1 MNTDKSDDPN
11 PTPPNI
17 TLADVLRQFWVDLQ
31 GKEVQS
37 AATYSYMWEADEL
50 GHIGLGL
57 ILCPIVTFLIWGVTG
72 IIAGKPV
79 ANPELIALIV
89 VSAIFALW
97 ELNAYRTS
105 ANKTGDRFPL
115 DSKMLRANAIVATA
129 YMVIGAVAG
138 YAFQVEWQ
146 LAVPLVVAMVAL
158 AAILAPRWIRQKII
172 WQKASLPYLFR
183 LADARPTI
191 DQSAAVEV
199 QALIDAKVPP
209 DSNANARQIIVIGP
223 IGTGRTPL
231 VTGIG
236 TEFAFKAR
244 KVRYLT
250 FAVMLEF
257 AEQLQNQ
264 TGPQSF
270 EFAEQLQNQTGP
282 QSFPSVPGPKNISD
296 GPWWKSQVLIFD
308 DISPVVLDTVRSGT
322 GESFEKILNR
332 RLGNVAKELAIRH
345 TVWVFGDDS
354 DESEKLL
361 EVLAKDIQ
369 KFCKSD
375 QPPIRV
381 RLTKI

>member
-72 IIAGKPV
+72 IFAGKPV

-105 ANKTGDRFPL
+105 VNKTGDRFPL
-115 DSKMLRANAIVATA
+115 DSKMLRANAIVAAA
-129 YMVIGAVAG
+129 YMIIGAVAG

-158 AAILAPRWIRQKII
+158 AAILAPSWIRQKMI

-209 DSNANARQIIVIGP
+209 DSNARQIIVIGP

-264 TGPQSF
+264 TGPR
-270 EFAEQLQNQTGP
+270 A
-282 QSFPSVPGPKNISD
+282 FPSVPGPKNISYW
-296 GPWWKSQVLIFD
+296 PWWKSQVLIFD

-322 GESFEKILNR
+322 GESFEKFLNR

-381 RLTKI
+381 LLTKI